1 LSNITTMTGY
11 INKWINS
18 GRKDLKKNITAFD
31 IYNYLITIDADDSY
45 NFEITYSNARKNKT
59 YDR

>member
-1 LSNITTMTGY
+1 MTGY